1 MVDLVDSND
10 IVKFIK
16 ENYFGK
22 VVEIGVGLHYN
33 VAIKLSRY
41 FKVIVTDIID
51 VDQIDEKVGGMYVK
65 DDISNPCLSIYTG
78 ASLIYSI
85 RPPIE
90 IQADILNLAYKMGSN
105 SLIRPLGSEVVNDI
119 RLKLKNFGRAAFYMT
134 REYKTS

>member
-1 MVDLVDSND
+1 MVGVVDSDD

-33 VAIKLSRY
+33 VAIKLSEY
-41 FKVIVTDIID
+41 VKVIVSDIID
-51 VDQIDEKVGGMYVK
+51 INQIDQKIRSIYVK
-65 DDISNPCLSIYTG
+65 DDISDPRLSVYMG

-90 IQADILNLAYKMGSN
+90 IQMDILNLADKVGSDT
-105 SLIRPLGSEVVNDI
+105 LIRPLGSEVVKDL
-119 RLKLKNFGRAAFYMT
+119 RLKLKNFGRAAFYVT
-134 REYKTS
+134 G

>member
-1 MVDLVDSND
+1 MTGLVDSND

-16 ENYFGK
+16 ENYCGK
-22 VVEIGVGLHYN
+22 VVEIGVGLHYD

-119 RLKLKNFGRAAFYMT
+119 RLKLKNFGRAAFYIT
-134 REYKTS
+134 REDKLS

>member
-1 MVDLVDSND
+1 MVGVVDSDD

-33 VAIKLSRY
+33 VAIKLSEY
-41 FKVIVTDIID
+41 VKVIVSDIID
-51 VDQIDEKVGGMYVK
+51 INQIDQKIRSIYVK
-65 DDISNPCLSIYTG
+65 DDISDPRLSIYIG

-90 IQADILNLAYKMGSN
+90 IQMDILNLADKVGSDT
-105 SLIRPLGSEVVNDI
+105 LIRPLGSEVVKDL
-119 RLKLKNFGRAAFYMT
+119 RLKLKNFGRAAFYVT
-134 REYKTS
+134 G

>member
-1 MVDLVDSND
+1 MAGLMDSND

-33 VAIKLSRY
+33 VAIKLSRC

-51 VDQIDEKVGGMYVK
+51 VDQIDEKIRGIYVK
-65 DDISNPCLSIYTG
+65 DDISNPRLSIYTG

-90 IQADILNLAYKMGSN
+90 IQTDILNLAYKVRSN

-119 RLKLKNFGRAAFYMT
+119 RLKLKNFGRAAFYIT
-134 REYKTS
+134 REDKLS

>member
-10 IVKFIK
+10 IVKFIT

-51 VDQIDEKVGGMYVK
+51 VDQIDEKIGGLYVK
-65 DDISNPCLSIYTG
+65 DDISNPRLSIYAG

-90 IQADILNLAYKMGSN
+90 IQTDILNLADKVGSN

-119 RLKLKNFGRAAFYMT
+119 RLKLKNFGRAAFYIT
-134 REYKTS
+134 REDKLS

>member
-1 MVDLVDSND
+1 MVGVVDSDD

-33 VAIKLSRY
+33 VAIKLSEY
-41 FKVIVTDIID
+41 VKVIVSDIID
-51 VDQIDEKVGGMYVK
+51 INQIDQKIRSIYVK
-65 DDISNPCLSIYTG
+65 DDISNPRLSIYKG

-90 IQADILNLAYKMGSN
+90 IQTDILNLAHKVGSDT
-105 SLIRPLGSEVVNDI
+105 LIRPLGSEVVKDV
-119 RLKLKNFGRAAFYMT
+119 RLKVKNFGRAAFYVT
-134 REYKTS
+134 G

>member
-1 MVDLVDSND
+1 MAGSVDSND

-33 VAIKLSRY
+33 VAIKLSRW

-51 VDQIDEKVGGMYVK
+51 VDQIEEKIRGIYVR
-65 DDISNPCLSIYTG
+65 DDISNPRLSIYAG

-90 IQADILNLAYKMGSN
+90 IQTDILNLAHEVGAS
-105 SLIRPLGSEVVNDI
+105 SLIRPLGSEVVDDI
-119 RLKLKNFGRAAFYMT
+119 RLTLKNFGRAAFYLT
-134 REYKTS
+134 REDKI

>member
-1 MVDLVDSND
+1 MADLVDSND

-51 VDQIDEKVGGMYVK
+51 VDQISEKMGAMYVK
-65 DDISNPCLSIYTG
+65 DDISNPRLSIYTG

-90 IQADILNLAYKMGSN
+90 IQTDILNLSYKVGSN

-119 RLKLKNFGRAAFYMT
+119 RLKLKNFGRAAFYIT
-134 REYKTS
+134 REDKLS

>member
-1 MVDLVDSND
+1 MADLVDSND

-22 VVEIGVGLHYN
+22 VVEIGVGLHCN

-51 VDQIDEKVGGMYVK
+51 VDQIDEKIGAMYVK
-65 DDISNPCLSIYTG
+65 DDISNPRLSIYTG

-90 IQADILNLAYKMGSN
+90 IQTDILNLSYKVGSN

-119 RLKLKNFGRAAFYMT
+119 RLKLKNFGRAAFYIT
-134 REYKTS
+134 REDKLS

>member
-1 MVDLVDSND
+1 MAGLVDSND

-22 VVEIGVGLHYN
+22 VVEIGVGWHYN

-51 VDQIDEKVGGMYVK
+51 VDQIDEKIRGIYVK
-65 DDISNPCLSIYTG
+65 DDISNPRLSIYTG

-90 IQADILNLAYKMGSN
+90 IQTDILNLAHEVGSN

-119 RLKLKNFGRAAFYMT
+119 RLKLKNFGRQRFT
-134 REYKTS
+134 

>member
-1 MVDLVDSND
+1 MVGVVDSDD

-33 VAIKLSRY
+33 VAIKLSEYVR
-41 FKVIVTDIID
+41 VIVSDIID
-51 VDQIDEKVGGMYVK
+51 INQIDQKIRSIYVK
-65 DDISNPCLSIYTG
+65 DDISDPRLSIYIG

-90 IQADILNLAYKMGSN
+90 IQTDILNLADKVGSDT
-105 SLIRPLGSEVVNDI
+105 LIRPLGSEVVKDL
-119 RLKLKNFGRAAFYMT
+119 RLKLKNFGRAAFYVT
-134 REYKTS
+134 G

>member
-1 MVDLVDSND
+1 MAGLVDSND
-10 IVKFIK
+10 VVKFIK

-22 VVEIGVGLHYN
+22 VVEIGVGSHYD
-33 VAIKLSRY
+33 VAIKLSRC

-51 VDQIDEKVGGMYVK
+51 VDQIDEKIRGIYVK
-65 DDISNPCLSIYTG
+65 DDISNPRLSIYTG

-90 IQADILNLAYKMGSN
+90 IQIDILNLAYKVGSN

-119 RLKLKNFGRAAFYMT
+119 RLTLKNFGRAAFYMT
-134 REYKTS
+134 REDKTS

>member
-1 MVDLVDSND
+1 MAGSVDSND

-22 VVEIGVGLHYN
+22 VVEIGVGLNYN
-33 VAIKLSRY
+33 VAMKLSRW

-51 VDQIDEKVGGMYVK
+51 VDQIEEKIRGIYVR
-65 DDISNPCLSIYTG
+65 DDISNPRLSIYTG

-90 IQADILNLAYKMGSN
+90 IQTDILNLAHEVGAS
-105 SLIRPLGSEVVNDI
+105 SLIRPLGSEVVDDI
-119 RLKLKNFGRAAFYMT
+119 RLKLKNFGRAAFYLT
-134 REYKTS
+134 REDKI